1 MEYYTRVTNCS
12 ENTFCLSFTKRL
24 KRKAGS
30 CCPYAGT
37 RPGKYFVNY
46 FALIL
51 SVFLITSLSRLNAQ
65 VELVQMRPFGTNPGN
80 LKLMFYDPGNIAEKA
95 PLVVV
100 LHGCTQMAKSCAE
113 QSGWNKLAKLHQFYV
128 LYPEQIVIN
137 NPENCFNWYRAAD
150 QSRDKGEPASIMQMI
165 THLKKNKNID
175 STRIYVIGLSAGGA
189 MSSIMM
195 AAFPE
200 VFNKGGVMAGGP
212 YKATESVMKAGTS
225 MLGMISK
232 SPEDWGDLVRKENPN
247 YKGKYPELIVF
258 HGGIDPVVSTNNS
271 NQIIKQ
277 WVNIHQSDYEEDEH
291 YERFRN
297 NEDIE
302 CTIYKNN
309 QNEEI
314 VRYYRIRGIGHA
326 LPIDTGRCS
335 TQGGKTGLFAINK
348 GFHSTFWAAEFF
360 GLIKTPYSITGETK
374 VKPKTAKLTYSVP
387 FHQGSTYLWRMPAG
401 MWITNEKHN
410 NSITVDVDF
419 QSGYIEVT
427 ETDANGCQLEPCK
440 IWVEVEE

>member
-1 MEYYTRVTNCS
+1 MIKSKLTLHFLLTVLMS
-12 ENTFCLSFTKRL
+12 MRL
-24 KRKAGS
+24 CQS
-30 CCPYAGT
+30 I
-37 RPGKYFVNY
+37 
-46 FALIL
+46 FA
-51 SVFLITSLSRLNAQ
+51 Q
-65 VELVQMRPFGTNPGN
+65 DDLVQIRPFGTNPGN
-80 LKLMFYDPGNIAEKA
+80 LKLMFYDPGNITEKA
-95 PLVVV
+95 PLVVI

-128 LYPEQIVIN
+128 LYPEQIIIN
-137 NPENCFNWYRAAD
+137 NPENCFNWYRTAD

-175 STRIYVIGLSAGGA
+175 SSRIYVIGLSAGGA

-200 VFNKGGVMAGGP
+200 VFDKGGVMAGGP
-212 YKATESVMKAGTS
+212 YKSAESVMKAGTS
-225 MLGMISK
+225 MVGMVSK

-271 NQIIKQ
+271 NQLIKQ
-277 WVNIHQSDYEEDEH
+277 WTNIHNSDYEEDEH
-291 YERFRN
+291 FERFRN
-297 NEDIE
+297 DEDIE

-309 QNEEI
+309 QQEEI

-326 LPIDTGRCS
+326 LPIDTGSCS

-360 GLIKTPYSITGETK
+360 GLIKSPYLITGESK
-374 VKPKTAKLTYSVP
+374 VKPKTINLTYSVP
-387 FHQGSTYLWRMPAG
+387 FHQGSKYLWNMPAG
-401 MWITNEKHN
+401 MWITSGNHT
-410 NSITVDVDF
+410 NSITTNVDYH
-419 QSGYIEVT
+419 SGYIEVT
-427 ETDANGCQLEPCK
+427 ETDANGCELEPCK
-440 IWVEVEE
+440 LWIEVKE